1 MEVLRKSFTPPCQKD
16 CYNLKQPNRTHF
28 NQGEAMIHRHAL
40 STSILKPRC
49 NFHPQVNGTFIE
61 SGANE
66 GEELSN
72 TLWLERS
79 VEEEAPESL
88 ASASMSE
95 SNHVLVLRMYN
106 GRSLKI

>member
-1 MEVLRKSFTPPCQKD
+1 
-16 CYNLKQPNRTHF
+16 
-28 NQGEAMIHRHAL
+28 MIHRHAL

-72 TLWLERS
+72 KLWLVWVIGGSISYSFLR